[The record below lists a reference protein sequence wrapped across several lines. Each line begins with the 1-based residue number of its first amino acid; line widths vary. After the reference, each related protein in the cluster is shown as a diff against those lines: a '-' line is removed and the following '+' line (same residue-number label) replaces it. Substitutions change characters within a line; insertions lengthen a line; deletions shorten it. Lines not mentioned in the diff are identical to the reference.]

1 MLHDRANWRMTARR
15 VALALTAVALPL
27 AGLDAPA
34 IHAQSIMRSP
44 TISVQSR
51 IPSINPNV
59 GPRINP
65 NIAGAVEGVGRIN
78 PNLAG
83 TAATG
88 IGRTSANLRIRRDC
102 TYAYRGSDGRCRDQ
116 PISSAGGGGGSSG
129 GVL

>member
-15 VALALTAVALPL
+15 VALALTAAALPL

-34 IHAQSIMRSP
+34 IHAQNIMRSP

-65 NIAGAVEGVGRIN
+65 NIAGAAAMGV
-78 PNLAG
+78 
-83 TAATG
+83 
-88 IGRTSANLRIRRDC
+88 GRTSANLRIRRDC
-102 TYAYRGSDGRCRDQ
+102 TYAYRDSDGRCRNQ

-129 GVL
+129 V